1 MKPHE
6 TITPQEAKDMLA
18 SKGISIRSWALE
30 HGFSPTL
37 VQMVLTGRR
46 KTRIGKSHNVA
57 VMLGIKVGEIN
68 EGAATCHK
76 SKSL

>member
-1 MKPHE
+1 MKPYA
-6 TITPQEAKDMLA
+6 TMTTQEAKDMLA
-18 SKGISIRSWALE
+18 RKGVSIRSWALE

-37 VQMVLTGRR
+37 VQMVLTGQR

-57 VMLGIKVGEIN
+57 VMLGIKDGEIN
-68 EGAATCHK
+68 EGAVACHK